1 MQFENVVVIDR
12 PVEEVFA
19 YLADF
24 SNVPEWNYAIEETRQ
39 VSPGPVGVGAEY
51 RQTRSLPRPS
61 EETFVVA
68 EYEPNQKLA
77 IEGDLGPYFGTLSY
91 ELQSSASG
99 TEVRNA
105 ADLEGQGVL
114 KIAGGLLGGRIRE
127 AVGQNLQKL
136 KQLLESR

>member
-1 MQFENVVVIDR
+1 MQFEHVVVIDR

-61 EETFVVA
+61 EETFVVI

-77 IEGDLGPYFGTLSY
+77 IEGGLGPFFGTLSY
-91 ELQSSASG
+91 ELQSTASG
-99 TEVRNA
+99 TEVLNA
-105 ADLEGQGVL
+105 ADLEGQGVM
-114 KIAGGLLGGRIRE
+114 
-127 AVGQNLQKL
+127 KL
-136 KQLLESR
+136 PGDCSADASARRLHRTFRN

>member
-1 MQFENVVVIDR
+1 LQFENVVVIDR

-61 EETFVVA
+61 EETFVVT

-77 IEGDLGPYFGTLSY
+77 IEGGLGPFFGTLSY
-91 ELQSSASG
+91 ELQSSAWG

-105 ADLEGQGVL
+105 ADLEGQGVM
-114 KIAGGLLGGRIRE
+114 KVAGGLLGGRIRE